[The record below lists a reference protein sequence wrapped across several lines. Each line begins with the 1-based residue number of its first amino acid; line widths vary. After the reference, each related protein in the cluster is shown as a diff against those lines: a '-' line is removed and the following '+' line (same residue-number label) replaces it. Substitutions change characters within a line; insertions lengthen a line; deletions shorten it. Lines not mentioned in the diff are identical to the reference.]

1 MKIIILGAGLVGGPI
16 AADLSKDKDF
26 SITVADIDK
35 DSLENL
41 KNKYDIKVIKKDL
54 SYSDSVRAL
63 VKKYD
68 LVVNAVPGFM
78 GFKTVKAVIEAG
90 KDIVDIAFFPEDPF
104 LLDEL
109 ARKNNVTA
117 IVDCGVAPGMSNIFT
132 GFHEAEMDSLS
143 SVIIYVGGLPEER
156 KLPFEYKAVFSPV
169 DVIEEY
175 IRPARL
181 VEDGKIVI
189 KPALTEPEYINFEGV
204 GTLEAFNSDGL
215 RTLATTIKAKN
226 MKEKTLRYPGHIEK
240 ISFLK
245 ELGFFN
251 SDKVNI
257 NGTEIAPIDLTT
269 KLLLPEWKF
278 NPGDT
283 DITVMRVII
292 EGLKDKKKYRYTYD
306 MFDKYEKKS
315 GIHSMARTTGYT
327 ATMVTRLLSKGLY
340 KKKGISPPEF
350 VGREPGTIDFIIKGL
365 EERGIKFL
373 KKEEKI

>member
-1 MKIIILGAGLVGGPI
+1 MKIIILGAGLVGGPM
-16 AADLSKDKDF
+16 AADLSKDKEF

-35 DSLENL
+35 NSLENV
-41 KNKYDIKVIKKDL
+41 KSKYPVKVIEKDL
-54 SYSDSVRAL
+54 SIAGTVRDL
-63 VKKYD
+63 VRDYD

-78 GFKTVKAVIEAG
+78 GFQTVKAVIEAG
-90 KDIVDIAFFPEDPF
+90 KNIVDIAFFPEDPF
-104 LLDEL
+104 LLDEI

-117 IVDCGVAPGMSNIFT
+117 IVDCGIAPGMSNVIA
-132 GFHEAEMDSLS
+132 GYLESEMDALT
-143 SVIIYVGGLPEER
+143 SVTVYVGGLPEER

-181 VEDGKIVI
+181 VENGLKVI

-215 RTLATTIKAKN
+215 RTLATTLKAKN

-245 ELGFFN
+245 ELGFF
-251 SDKVNI
+251 SSEKINI
-257 NGTEIAPIDLTT
+257 NGVNISPIDLTT

-292 EGLKDKKKYRYTYD
+292 EGEKNNKNYRYTYD
-306 MFDKYEKKS
+306 MFDRYDENS

-327 ATMVTRLLSKGLY
+327 ATMVTRLLSKGMY
-340 KKKGISPPEF
+340 KRKGISPPEF
-350 VGREPGTIDFIIKGL
+350 IGREPGNHDFIVKGL
-365 EERGIKFL
+365 EERGISF
-373 KKEEKI
+373 KIKVEVF